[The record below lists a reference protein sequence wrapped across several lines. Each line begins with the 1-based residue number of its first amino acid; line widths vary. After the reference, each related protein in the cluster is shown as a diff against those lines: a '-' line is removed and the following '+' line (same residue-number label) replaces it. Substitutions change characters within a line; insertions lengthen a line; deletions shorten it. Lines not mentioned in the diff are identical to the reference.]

1 MANLLS
7 SLLSLFLFI
16 SCIFC
21 DPFVGALDSNSDS
34 CTESR
39 ICGNHT
45 INFPFYIQGLQQPF
59 CGHQGIQISCN
70 NINNGPPS
78 LNLSGDIYVV
88 HEISYQNQ
96 SLLVSNTALSDPT
109 TGDCTP
115 PLRNLSL
122 PSSDLVLASYQRKVF
137 FLYGCPNNL
146 TENGGFRYGTRSFC
160 SYNAYSVFAVSED
173 NENQLSSVSNMC
185 ESEDVVVA
193 PFIGDWNST
202 VSIKDVLRRGFLL
215 NWISVNCNPCE
226 RNSTTGDHPP
236 QIQG

>member
-1 MANLLS
+1 MENLLT

-21 DPFVGALDSNSDS
+21 DPFLGALDSNSDS

-39 ICGNHT
+39 SCGNHT
-45 INFPFYIQGLQQPF
+45 INFPFYIQGLQQPY

-109 TGDCTP
+109 TGSCTP

-137 FLYGCPNNL
+137 FLYGCPHNL
-146 TENGGFRYGTRSFC
+146 TANGGFHYGT
-160 SYNAYSVFAVSED
+160 
-173 NENQLSSVSNMC
+173 
-185 ESEDVVVA
+185 SEDVVAA
-193 PFIGDWNST
+193 PFIGDWNSAE
-202 VSIKDVLRRGFLL
+202 SIKDVLRRGFLL

-236 QIQG
+236 QIQARSSYAKAGRPSHTVQV